1 MAHEGPSRRL
11 PHRKGLPISPHE
23 RARQQ
28 ASACQR
34 TPPVRTELL
43 MQLHH
48 HAPLGSFLYTP
59 CLCRPPSRPRAL
71 KSSGPRHRPW
81 VLAILQAVLDSFG
94 NHPALRSLDSERP
107 LRGRTRPSDPIAHSA
122 STAMRM
128 ASSVVKR
135 MPSSAASASPYAW
148 RPEAASTVSK
158 AVSRTTSKK
167 VRPTKKAPRLDRL
180 GYGEP
185 VL

>member
-1 MAHEGPSRRL
+1 MHHLAVSCTHLACAL
-11 PHRKGLPISPHE
+11 PG
-23 RARQQ
+23 
-28 ASACQR
+28 
-34 TPPVRTELL
+34 
-43 MQLHH
+43 
-48 HAPLGSFLYTP
+48 
-59 CLCRPPSRPRAL
+59 RPPSRPRAL

-81 VLAILQAVLDSFG
+81 VLAILQTVLDSFG

-158 AVSRTTSKK
+158 AASRTTSKK
-167 VRPTKKAPRLDRL
+167 VRPTKKALRGFWWVARARTDGPENPERLL
-180 GYGEP
+180 GLPSCGHA
-185 VL
+185 VTDHGGC

>member
-1 MAHEGPSRRL
+1 MHHLAVSCTHLACAL
-11 PHRKGLPISPHE
+11 PG
-23 RARQQ
+23 
-28 ASACQR
+28 
-34 TPPVRTELL
+34 
-43 MQLHH
+43 
-48 HAPLGSFLYTP
+48 
-59 CLCRPPSRPRAL
+59 RPPSRPRAL

-94 NHPALRSLDSERP
+94 NHPALRSLDSERL

-158 AVSRTTSKK
+158 AASRTTSKK
-167 VRPTKKAPRLDRL
+167 VRPTKKAPVSITSATASPFSERSFPHFPTLSRTSGSRLASWGHYDGRR
-180 GYGEP
+180 
-185 VL
+185 V